1 MNRIKGN
8 FKPLVMVA
16 LGLAILFFV
25 ALGLPSLFARPA
37 QAQTGNPMEVP
48 NTPVPRPAPVQP
60 LPYSHKLHLALSAK
74 LECKG
79 CHTNP
84 DPAGLMT
91 YPSTAV
97 CMKCH
102 NATAKDRPTIKKLA
116 EFDKAKK
123 EVPWVRVY
131 KIASGVTWNH
141 RKHLDAGIKC
151 ETCHGDVSQVETMT
165 NIKSLNAM
173 GGCVGCHKLQNA
185 KLASC
190 TTCHPA
196 WAPGMVVVKQ

>member
-1 MNRIKGN
+1 M
-8 FKPLVMVA
+8 
-16 LGLAILFFV
+16 
-25 ALGLPSLFARPA
+25 
-37 QAQTGNPMEVP
+37 
-48 NTPVPRPAPVQP
+48 PRPAPVQP

-91 YPSTAV
+91 YPGTAI

-102 NATAKDRPTIKKLA
+102 VKTAKDNPNIKKLA
-116 EFDKAKK
+116 EYDKNKK
-123 EVPWVRVY
+123 DVPWVRVY
-131 KIASGVTWNH
+131 KIATGVTWNH
-141 RKHLDAGIKC
+141 RVHLDAGVKC
-151 ETCHGDVSQVETMT
+151 QTCHGDVSSIETMT
-165 NIKSLNAM
+165 NVKSLNSM
-173 GGCVGCHKLQNA
+173 GGCIGCHKLQKA
-185 KLASC
+185 KTAATC